1 MEGQPSAGG
10 NMLQGWAYCSP
21 DLQGSMQLRPEE
33 KTCMLQLPSASG
45 LVENESQE
53 SLIIEDDVTNYAE
66 QGMLEQNEVGK
77 SEGGPPWQRMKWTR
91 NMVKLLIT
99 ILSYIEED
107 PSTDYVGSQRKMSF
121 LLRKVGKWKCVSK
134 VMVKKGYRVSP
145 QQCED
150 KFNNLNK
157 TYRRLNDLLGKGTSC
172 KVVENPRLL
181 DMINVSEKGKED
193 ARKILT
199 SKHLFFEEMC
209 SYHNGNRLF
218 LPHDPDLLQSLLT
231 ILKNEDDCELNDLSQ
246 PVFDTAE
253 DNGLTSGFLEF
264 SEKWSKL
271 MNENH
276 AGFENPS
283 NQLDSNQP
291 LDSQCDIA
299 DQHTGA
305 NSGFP
310 AVSAMLLKQTNEKE
324 VAGPENPSKPWD
336 CDQISDAQPLYD
348 LTHQSLS
355 FPESSEPDE
364 SQEQEMAERIYEL
377 QKQRLQLK
385 CKLLE
390 LEKQRY
396 KWQNNSCKL
405 DLEVDNMRLQ
415 NKCLKL
421 GNDFLAMRL
430 KRRKMDL
437 DRS

>member
-10 NMLQGWAYCSP
+10 NMLQGWAYCCP

-66 QGMLEQNEVGK
+66 Q
-77 SEGGPPWQRMKWTR
+77 
-91 NMVKLLIT
+91 
-99 ILSYIEED
+99 
-107 PSTDYVGSQRKMSF
+107 
-121 LLRKVGKWKCVSK
+121 
-134 VMVKKGYRVSP
+134 
-145 QQCED
+145 
-150 KFNNLNK
+150 
-157 TYRRLNDLLGKGTSC
+157 
-172 KVVENPRLL
+172 
-181 DMINVSEKGKED
+181 
-193 ARKILT
+193 
-199 SKHLFFEEMC
+199 
-209 SYHNGNRLF
+209 
-218 LPHDPDLLQSLLT
+218 
-231 ILKNEDDCELNDLSQ
+231 
-246 PVFDTAE
+246 
-253 DNGLTSGFLEF
+253 
-264 SEKWSKL
+264 
-271 MNENH
+271 
-276 AGFENPS
+276 
-283 NQLDSNQP
+283 
-291 LDSQCDIA
+291 A

-310 AVSAMLLKQTNEKE
+310 AISAMLLKQTNENE
-324 VAGPENPSKPWD
+324 VAGPENPVTPWD

-364 SQEQEMAERIYEL
+364 SQEQEMAERIYQL
-377 QKQRLQLK
+377 QKQRLKLK

-390 LEKQRY
+390 FEKQRY
-396 KWQNNSCKL
+396 KWQHDSCEL

-415 NKCLKL
+415 NKCLRL